1 MTFPQ
6 RQILPAPQESRTLSC
21 IRPIS
26 SAVTD
31 LFDITVPVN
40 EDEDSDDDEEDDAF
54 GGISK
59 KKETIDDDPVA
70 SELDSIP
77 WGRICLCLECLKK
90 NFHKKLLIVLY
101 NILFRGSKTS

>member
-1 MTFPQ
+1 M
-6 RQILPAPQESRTLSC
+6 
-21 IRPIS
+21 
-26 SAVTD
+26 TD

-70 SELDSIP
+70 SELESIP
-77 WGRICLCLECLKK
+77 WVKYLPLP
-90 NFHKKLLIVLY
+90 
-101 NILFRGSKTS
+101 

>member
-1 MTFPQ
+1 M
-6 RQILPAPQESRTLSC
+6 
-21 IRPIS
+21 
-26 SAVTD
+26 TD

-77 WGRICLCLECLKK
+77 WGRICLCLECFKKK